1 MKIGFDAKRY
11 FRNKT
16 GLGNYSRTLIDG
28 LIEHYPNHDYHV
40 FSSSRNV
47 TAPEGAEL
55 ETPPRFSLFWRQI
68 GSAIRIDKRKL
79 NIYHGLSAELPI
91 GKTKAKQVVTIHDL
105 IFQKYPEYYKPIDR
119 YIYARKTAAALSQAD
134 IIIASSE
141 RTKQDIIDIS
151 PRFQN
156 KTEVVYQDCAPQF
169 YAKLK
174 NDDLKAFQ
182 SKYNLPDAYLVSVC
196 KFEKRKN
203 HLRLLQAYLTKK
215 DELPHLLLVG
225 RKGDTYSTV
234 KQFIKDNGL
243 HKNVSIVSDMPSEEL
258 VAAYQGSIAS
268 VFLSEYEGYGIPVA
282 ESMACGK
289 PVLTSLGS
297 SMEEICGS
305 SGLCVNPLS
314 IEDITKGLMD
324 IANKET
330 IEKLRA
336 HIDLEKQK
344 FSNALI
350 LEQHINIYNKLL

>member
-28 LIEHYPNHDYHV
+28 LIEHYPNHDYHL

-47 TAPEGAEL
+47 TGPEGAKL

-119 YIYARKTAAALSQAD
+119 YIYARKTGAALTQAD
-134 IIIASSE
+134 VVIASSE
-141 RTKQDIIDIS
+141 RTKQDIVNIS
-151 PRFQN
+151 PRFES
-156 KTEVVYQDCAPQF
+156 KIEVVYQDCSPEF
-169 YAKLK
+169 YVRCKDEELASF
-174 NDDLKAFQ
+174 KA
-182 SKYNLPDAYLVSVC
+182 KYNLPDTYLISVS

-203 HLRLLQAYLTKK
+203 HLRLLQAYSNKRN
-215 DELPHLLLVG
+215 ELPHLLLVG
-225 RKGDTYSTV
+225 RKGDTSSTV
-234 KQFIKDNGL
+234 EQFIQDNDL
-243 HKNVSIVSDMPSEEL
+243 QNQVSIVSDMPFNEL
-258 VAAYQGSIAS
+258 VLAYQASMAS

-282 ESMACGK
+282 ESMASGK
-289 PVLTSLGS
+289 PVLTSAGT
-297 SMEEICGS
+297 SMEEICGT

-314 IEDITKGLMD
+314 VEDIAEGLVN
-324 IANKET
+324 IANQRTVDELRT
-330 IEKLRA
+330 HIEK
-336 HIDLEKQK
+336 EKQK
-344 FSNALI
+344 FSNDLI